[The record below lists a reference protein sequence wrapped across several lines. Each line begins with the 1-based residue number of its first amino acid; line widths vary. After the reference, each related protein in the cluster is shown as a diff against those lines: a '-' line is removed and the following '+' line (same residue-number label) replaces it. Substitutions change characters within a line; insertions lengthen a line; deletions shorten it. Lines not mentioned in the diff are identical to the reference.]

1 MFGLPI
7 RDTQEDFGLRMSTDM
22 ITIAPQS
29 NCKDASRQALRGPC
43 GAWRPSGSYTIAQII
58 D

>member
-7 RDTQEDFGLRMSTDM
+7 RDTQEDFGWGIPIDM
-22 ITIAPQS
+22 ISTAPKVIASMNYP
-29 NCKDASRQALRGPC
+29 CGTFRGPC
-43 GAWRPSGSYTIAQII
+43 GAWRPSGTTIEQII